1 MGLTRKK
8 HSSSFKAKVALEAI
22 KERESLR
29 ELSQRFEV
37 SQSQISKW
45 KSSFLDRSSSVFE
58 SKVSSSELNQ
68 DSTDLYTK
76 IGELEMEND
85 FLKKNLK
92 KWGI

>member
-45 KSSFLDRSSSVFE
+45 KSSFLDHSSSVFE
-58 SKVSSSELNQ
+58 SNVSSNELSQ

-76 IGELEMEND
+76 IGQLEMEND